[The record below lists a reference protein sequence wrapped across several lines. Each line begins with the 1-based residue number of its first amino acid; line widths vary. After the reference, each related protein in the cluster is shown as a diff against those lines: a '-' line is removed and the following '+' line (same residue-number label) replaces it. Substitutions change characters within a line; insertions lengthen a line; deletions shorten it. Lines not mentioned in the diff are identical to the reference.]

1 MYPNFKQDSLSPFQD
16 GCNFWQKN
24 PINPISIISYGPYQS
39 IALYFCVER
48 HEEILR
54 FHAQEEKWRV
64 TVEVNLPQEP
74 VSNGQLCRSQ
84 SYLFMLEK
92 SETCGNVHEKLCNK
106 FAAGRIHKELKVK
119 F

>member
-1 MYPNFKQDSLSPFQD
+1 MYLNFKQDNLSPLQD
-16 GCNFWQKN
+16 GCKMAFGRKN
-24 PINPISIISYGPYQS
+24 PISYGPCQS

-64 TVEVNLPQEP
+64 TVEVNLPQEQTAN
-74 VSNGQLCRSQ
+74 SNEQLCRSQ

-92 SETCGNVHEKLCNK
+92 IEACGKVHEKLCNK
-106 FAAGRIHKELKVK
+106 FAAGQIHEELKVK

>member
-1 MYPNFKQDSLSPFQD
+1 MYLNFKQDNLSPLQD
-16 GCNFWQKN
+16 GCTMAFGRKN
-24 PINPISIISYGPYQS
+24 PISYGPCQS

-54 FHAQEEKWRV
+54 FHAQEEKCRV
-64 TVEVNLPQEP
+64 TVEVNLPQEQAAT
-74 VSNGQLCRSQ
+74 SNEQSCRSQ

-92 SETCGNVHEKLCNK
+92 LEACGKVHEKLFNK
-106 FAAGRIHKELKVK
+106 FAAGQIHEKVK

>member
-1 MYPNFKQDSLSPFQD
+1 MYLKSKQDSLSPLQD
-16 GCNFWQKN
+16 GCNFGRKN
-24 PINPISIISYGPYQS
+24 PISYGPCQS

-64 TVEVNLPQEP
+64 TVEVNLPQEQP
-74 VSNGQLCRSQ
+74 ASSNEQLCQSQ
-84 SYLFMLEK
+84 SHLFVLEK
-92 SETCGNVHEKLCNK
+92 IETCGKVHEKLCNK
-106 FAAGRIHKELKVK
+106 FAVGRIHEELKVK